1 MFKKIS
7 LFVFLVSLF
16 TSPGFAAIPETISY
30 QGRLTKK
37 DGSPVDP
44 GLYPV
49 TLSLYT
55 AENASTAVWVE
66 NQTVETKNGY
76 FSCALGTQTSFA
88 SQGVQFNQPYYL
100 GVKVGT
106 EPEMSPRMQLQS
118 VPYAIYAQNHPIM
131 TTEKIQDGAITQAK
145 APNAL
150 FLQQSNIVGEFGT
163 CEINESSYYGTS
175 LHGTVYFAKKFKKE
189 PFVLA
194 CIKEETVNN
203 ATVRF
208 IVARGTKE
216 ALMIYIPLTA
226 TPSSAKVL
234 VNWFAY
240 GEKE

>member
-1 MFKKIS
+1 MSKKIS
-7 LFVFLVSLF
+7 LFVLLVTLF
-16 TSPGFAAIPETISY
+16 TAPGFAAIPETISY

-118 VPYAIYAQNHPIM
+118 VPYAIYAQNHPIV

-150 FLQQSNIVGEFGT
+150 FFQQPNIVGEFGT
-163 CEINESSYYGTS
+163 CEINHSSYYGTS
-175 LHGTVYFAKKFKKE
+175 LHGTVHFTKKFKSE
-189 PFVLA
+189 PLVLTS
-194 CIKEETVNN
+194 IKEEIVNN
-203 ATVRF
+203 AIIRF
-208 IVARGTKE
+208 LVARADQQT
-216 ALMIYIPLTA
+216 LNIYIPLTA

-234 VNWFAY
+234 VNWFAF